1 MLVAL
6 AKPLG
11 LGNTISAGHPPSRNV
26 FLTGHASGPC
36 KASWAW
42 KHNFCWASPSRNLFL
57 TGHASGPCKASWAW
71 KHWAFVQ
78 MKLGTDHILALV
90 WM

>member
-11 LGNTISAGHPPSRNV
+11 LGNTISAGHP
-26 FLTGHASGPC
+26 
-36 KASWAW
+36 
-42 KHNFCWASPSRNLFL
+42 PSRNLFL